1 MDGSSTTPSHS
12 AQCDGA
18 ALPAHFAS
26 QPNDNAH
33 AELCSLVSTHTMME
47 LLQNADAAVASDQA
61 RARQLID
68 RAMDILRATLDE
80 DGNAPAAAT
89 RAGRLAPWQE
99 RRLKAHIE
107 ANLTASLTT
116 VDLAGVVNLSP
127 SYFSRAFKRSFGTP
141 PHSYLTIRRTMRAQE
156 LMLTTDEPLSQIAVA
171 CGLVDQSHLCRL
183 FRRTVGR
190 NPRAWRRAFK
200 ADTAGDLAKPIQ
212 FEPPS

>member
-1 MDGSSTTPSHS
+1 MDGPYS
-12 AQCDGA
+12 ARCDGTA
-18 ALPAHFAS
+18 QPAQFANRA
-26 QPNDNAH
+26 NDNAQ
-33 AELCSLVSTHTMME
+33 AELSPLVSTHTMME
-47 LLQNADAAVASDQA
+47 LLQNADAAVACDQA

-68 RAMDILRATLDE
+68 RVIDILRATLDE
-80 DGNAPAAAT
+80 DGNAAVAAT
-89 RAGRLAPWQE
+89 RSGRLAPWQE

-107 ANLTASLTT
+107 ANLNAPLTT
-116 VDLAGVVNLSP
+116 IDLAGVVNLSP

-141 PHSYLTIRRTMRAQE
+141 PHAYLTMKRAIRAQE

-200 ADTAGDLAKPIQ
+200 GDTAGDLAKPIQ
-212 FEPPS
+212 FQHPS